1 MMSSRTSSRVGF
13 TLLEVLLALTL
24 TAVAA
29 TVAGAALQAARHAS
43 TRVAEFSRRTE
54 PTQQMR
60 VALHDLLRHAPPA
73 EQVDEALF
81 ALRRGPATDT
91 LVFLSRGVQQPFGTG
106 EIWRVLMYADSV
118 GLTLRAEPVYDAAA
132 HGEGPPAMAWHVP
145 GASELS
151 VALASFDGR
160 NLTFRRDWPLQRAR
174 PAGVRLSWRAA
185 NGEPAEQWISL
196 LPFAEA
202 AP

>member
-1 MMSSRTSSRVGF
+1 MSAHPSSRVGF
-13 TLLEVLLALTL
+13 TLLEVMLALTL

-29 TVAGAALQAARHAS
+29 TVAGAALQAARQAS
-43 TRVAEFSRRTE
+43 TRVAEFGSRTE
-54 PTQQMR
+54 PAQQLHD
-60 VALHDLLRHAPPA
+60 ALHDLLRHAPPA

-81 ALRRGPATDT
+81 AVRRGPTTDT

-106 EIWRVLMYADSV
+106 AAWRVLMYSDSV
-118 GLTLRAEPVYDAAA
+118 GLTLRAEPVYESAAPV
-132 HGEGPPAMAWHVP
+132 EGRPAVAWHVP

-151 VALASFDGR
+151 VALA
-160 NLTFRRDWPLQRAR
+160 TFEGSALAWRREWPLQRAR
-174 PAGVRLSWRAA
+174 PAGVRFSWRAA
-185 NGEPAEQWISL
+185 NGELIEHWVSL